1 MSLLLVLHLLASFA
15 LLGLIWTIQVL
26 HYPLFARVE
35 TSAFAKYHAG
45 HMRLTTLVV
54 APLVLLEFLTAGGL
68 WYYGLRQGWFLASLV
83 PLGVIWGST
92 FLLQVPLHARLAL
105 NFDAEIHRKLVRT
118 NWLRT
123 TAWSLRAACLVMYLL
138 YGISIE
144 GSSAG

>member
-54 APLVLLEFLTAGGL
+54 APLVLLEFLTAAGL

-83 PLGVIWGST
+83 PLAVIWGST

-123 TAWSLRAACLVMYLL
+123 TAWSLRAACLVMYLVQ
-138 YGISIE
+138 GISIE